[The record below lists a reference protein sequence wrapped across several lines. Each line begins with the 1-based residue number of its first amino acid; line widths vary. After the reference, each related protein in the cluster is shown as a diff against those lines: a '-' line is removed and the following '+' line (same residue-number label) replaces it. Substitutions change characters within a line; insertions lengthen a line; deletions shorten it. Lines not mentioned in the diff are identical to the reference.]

1 MTMVIGVCTITL
13 YLPGIGSLKEKR
25 RVVKSIV
32 SRLRREFNVSISEV
46 DDQDSWQKATLG
58 VACVTSSGDYAHG
71 LLARAINWI
80 EDHRPDAPIVD
91 YQVELL

>member
-1 MTMVIGVCTITL
+1 MTMVIGVCTVTL